1 MGMEDILGTQD
12 SLLADRVG
20 RGRLPLVR
28 VGIAVILLD
37 TTATTPSGEQPAA
50 TNILQIAKA
59 SCFDL
64 LLLDRLIGLSSDGL
78 ALRSPIISS
87 ITISDANPEK

>member
-1 MGMEDILGTQD
+1 MDLGNILGAQD
-12 SLLADRVG
+12 SNLLADGVG
-20 RGRLPLVR
+20 RGRMPLVR

-59 SCFDL
+59 SSCDL
-64 LLLDRLIGLSSDGL
+64 FSMIR
-78 ALRSPIISS
+78 
-87 ITISDANPEK
+87 